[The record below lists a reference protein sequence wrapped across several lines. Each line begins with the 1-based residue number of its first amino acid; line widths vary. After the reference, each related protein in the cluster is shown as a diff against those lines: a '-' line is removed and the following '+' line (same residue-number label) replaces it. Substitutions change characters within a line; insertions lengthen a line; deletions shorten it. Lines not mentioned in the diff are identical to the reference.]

1 MFRPLNI
8 KISIPHFRNIDF
20 LFAIQ
25 IVSRLTVPNFSLIC
39 PQKKEKWYILSTHEV
54 NQDVIKYYEHY
65 MMKGDIRWT
74 LVFPEFKAEDF
85 SRESLFYHIP

>member
-1 MFRPLNI
+1 MFRSLNI

-54 NQDVIKYYEHY
+54 NQDDIKYYEHY
-65 MMKGDIRWT
+65 MMKRKET
-74 LVFPEFKAEDF
+74 
-85 SRESLFYHIP
+85 